1 MADVLLDRLNELAA
15 RMTGFETRLG
25 AVEQALDGPRTIRPA
40 QEEMP
45 APPPFAATPPPPFAA
60 TPPPLT
66 PRTYTT
72 PQPITAAMLTGAA
85 EAAQAAAHKR
95 AVVSV
100 WSTHPIP
107 PSPRVVA
114 PQTAP
119 RTRAS

>member
-1 MADVLLDRLNELAA
+1 MADALLDRLDELAA

-25 AVEQALDGPRTIRPA
+25 AVEQALHGPRTIRPA

-45 APPPFAATPPPPFAA
+45 APPPFAATPPPLP
-60 TPPPLT
+60 

-95 AVVSV
+95 SVVSA

-107 PSPRVVA
+107 PSPRVV
-114 PQTAP
+114 
-119 RTRAS
+119 